1 MVFVDFLFV
10 LVITLV
16 VTSLFAIGFHRGGPW
31 SSVAMF
37 FLALFFGTWGIGA
50 WLPFG
55 PTIFGAYWLAYLCIA
70 IALAAAIG
78 WALPRRPG
86 GLPRSGSREREP
98 STTELAAEGPEEGP
112 RKRGEMEK
120 ERSALALTASTYF
133 FLGGVVVALLA
144 IVAHYALTG
153 LDAPPHAMEQARP
166 ESRSTLG
173 P

>member
-31 SSVAMF
+31 TSVAIF
-37 FLALFFGTWGIGA
+37 FLTLFFGTWAIGV

-55 PTIFGAYWLAYLCIA
+55 PAIFGTYWLAYLCIA
-70 IALAAAIG
+70 IALAAVIG

-86 GLPRSGSREREP
+86 GLPRSGPGEHEP
-98 STTELAAEGPEEGP
+98 STAELATEGPEEGP

-120 ERSALALTASTYF
+120 ERSALALTASIYF

-166 ESRSTLG
+166 EAQSTLG